1 QPSMVKL
8 TIYDIAGR
16 VVRNLVN
23 EHVGAGSHDVIWAGL
38 NNKGEPVT
46 SGVYFYLIEA
56 DDFRQSKRMMLV
68 K

>member
-1 QPSMVKL
+1 MVKL

-16 VVRNLVN
+16 VVCNLVN
-23 EHVGAGSHDVIWAGL
+23 EHVGAGSHDVIWAGQ

-46 SGVYFYLIEA
+46 SGIYFYLVEA
-56 DDFRQSKRMMLV
+56 GDFRQSKRMMLV